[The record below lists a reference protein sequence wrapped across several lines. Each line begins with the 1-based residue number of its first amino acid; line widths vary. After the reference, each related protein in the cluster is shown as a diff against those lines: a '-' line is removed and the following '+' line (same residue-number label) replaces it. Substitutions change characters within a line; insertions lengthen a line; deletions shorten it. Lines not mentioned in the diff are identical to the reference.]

1 MKSYRPAPLLLA
13 EIKRTLESN
22 LPSFHRSP
30 LEDVAELLS
39 EGRRYTWVGIYL
51 TLDKHRSSALAEN
64 SPHPGQLAVPGT
76 RKKILVA
83 IKIAG
88 RELGFLNVESD
99 RENAFGPEDRV
110 LLEKTA
116 TLLARFLT
124 AEGKYLV
131 RRVAR
136 PEPTPRAAAA

>member
-1 MKSYRPAPLLLA
+1 MKPYRPAAMILTDIQFRLDNNA
-13 EIKRTLESN
+13 
-22 LPSFHRSP
+22 PSFHRSP
-30 LEDVAELLS
+30 LEDVAALLS
-39 EGRRYTWVGIYL
+39 EGRRYSWVGIYL
-51 TLDKHRSSALAEN
+51 TLDKHQSSALAEN
-64 SPHPGQLAVPGT
+64 APHPGQMAVAGT
-76 RKKILVA
+76 RKKILVT

-116 TLLARFLT
+116 NLLARFL
-124 AEGKYLV
+124 AGPGRYLV

-136 PEPTPRAAAA
+136 PAPAPRAAAA

>member
-1 MKSYRPAPLLLA
+1 VKSYRSAPLILA
-13 EIKRTLESN
+13 DIKRTLEGNS
-22 LPSFHRSP
+22 PCFHRSP

-39 EGRRYTWVGIYL
+39 AGRRYTWIGIYL
-51 TLDKHRSSALAEN
+51 ALDKRHSSALAEN
-64 SPHPGQLAVPGT
+64 APHPGQLAHPGT
-76 RKKILVA
+76 RKKILVT

-99 RENAFGPEDRV
+99 RENAFAREDRV
-110 LLEKTA
+110 LLEQTA

-124 AEGKYLV
+124 SQGRYLV

-136 PEPTPRAAAA
+136 PEPAPRAAAA

>member
-1 MKSYRPAPLLLA
+1 MKSYRPAALVLTD
-13 EIKRTLESN
+13 IQHRLESN
-22 LPSFHRSP
+22 SPSFHRSP

-51 TLDKHRSSALAEN
+51 TFDKHQSSALAEN
-64 SPHPGQLAVPGT
+64 APHPGQLAVPGT

-83 IKIAG
+83 IRIAG

-116 TLLARFLT
+116 TVLARFLT
-124 AEGKYLV
+124 GSGKYLV
-131 RRVAR
+131 RRVGR
-136 PEPTPRAAAA
+136 PAPTPRAAAA